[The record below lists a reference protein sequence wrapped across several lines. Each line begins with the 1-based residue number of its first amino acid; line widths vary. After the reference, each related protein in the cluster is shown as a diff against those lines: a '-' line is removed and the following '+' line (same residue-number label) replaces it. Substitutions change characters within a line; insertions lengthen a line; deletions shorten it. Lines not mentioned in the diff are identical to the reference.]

1 MSTVV
6 SRRAPVAPI
15 GRRSVSAYTLPT
27 DQPESDGTLEWSS
40 TTIVIV
46 ELDSSDVR
54 GLGYTYAE
62 VATARLIE
70 RLFFDGARKPVN
82 GELTPDPTPP
92 GLGLQFKRAD
102 AARFAV

>member
-1 MSTVV
+1 MPTVA
-6 SRRAPVAPI
+6 SRRASAAPI
-15 GRRSVSAYTLPT
+15 TRLTVSAFTVPT

-54 GLGYTYAE
+54 GLGYTYAD

-70 RLFFDGARKPVN
+70 RLFFDGAPEPVN
-82 GELTPDPTPP
+82 GELTPDPTRP
-92 GLGLQFKRAD
+92 GLGLERKRAD